1 MPEARHPRAKR
12 IFHWSMLAFLAALLY
27 ASWPQSLG
35 GSVAYVQVS
44 GHSMD
49 GTYKTGDLVV
59 VRKQSHYSVG
69 DIVAYKIPKGE
80 FGAGAQVIHRIIG
93 GDGTTGFVTKGD
105 NKKLKDDW
113 HPRTSD
119 VVGHA
124 WLRAPGAGVW
134 MARLAQPMP
143 MGVLCGG
150 LTLFVMVLPHG
161 PEPIGMV
168 AKEIGPQPEPA
179 GG

>member
-1 MPEARHPRAKR
+1 MSLNKHPVTAKR
-12 IFHWSMLAFLAALLY
+12 VVHWVLLGLLAGLLY
-27 ASWPQSLG
+27 VSWPQSLG

-49 GTYKTGDLVV
+49 GTYKSGDLVI
-59 VRKQSHYSVG
+59 VRRQSHYSVG

-93 GDGTTGFVTKGD
+93 GNGTIGFVTKGD
-105 NKKLKDDW
+105 NRKVKDDW

-124 WLRAPGAGVW
+124 WLRVQGAGVW
-134 MARLAQPMP
+134 MARLAQPLP

-150 LTLFVMVLPHG
+150 LTLFVMVLPSG
-161 PEPIGMV
+161 PEFKGMV
-168 AKEIGPQPEPA
+168 AEEIPA
-179 GG
+179 TL